1 MFIFYSVNVEEFAIA
16 ASILALKYENIS
28 KLSGNMTKEEERIWY
43 FLLE

>member
-28 KLSGNMTKEEERIWY
+28 KLSGNMTKEEERI
-43 FLLE
+43 